1 MEKYAFYARITEKG
15 VNMNDFGK
23 AMNYRHACKLFD
35 TSKGIDDRQM
45 HFILEAGRKSPSAF
59 GMEPW
64 KFLVIADNLLKE
76 KIRPLC
82 WGQPQITSCS
92 HLVIILAAIENLKP
106 SSGIPAKRFSRRPL
120 PQEKIDA
127 YIELY
132 ENFLQETLS
141 NDKNI
146 FAYSSKQC
154 YIAMA
159 NMLTGAASI
168 GIDSCPIEGFEK
180 NKLEELLEIDTTK
193 YQIAVLAPF
202 GYRANKQS
210 EQLRLPLEEIVE
222 YR

>member
-1 MEKYAFYARITEKG
+1 
-15 VNMNDFGK
+15 MNDFSK
-23 AMNYRHACKLFD
+23 AMDYRHACKLFD
-35 TSKGIDDRQM
+35 AGKKIDDEQI

-64 KFLVIADNLLKE
+64 KFLVITDQSLKE
-76 KIRPLC
+76 KLRPLC
-82 WGQPQITSCS
+82 WDQPQITSCS

-120 PQEKIDA
+120 PQEKIEA
-127 YIELY
+127 YIKLY
-132 ENFLQETLS
+132 EDFLQETLS

-154 YIAMA
+154 YIALA

-180 NKLEELLEIDTTK
+180 NKLEKLLEIDTTQ

-210 EQLRLPLEEIVE
+210 EQLRLPLEQIVE

>member
-1 MEKYAFYARITEKG
+1 
-15 VNMNDFGK
+15 MNNFSK
-23 AMNYRHACKLFD
+23 AMDYRHACKLFD
-35 TSKGIDDRQM
+35 ADKKIDDQQI

-64 KFLVIADNLLKE
+64 KFLVISDDLLKE
-76 KIRPLC
+76 KIRQFC
-82 WGQPQITSCS
+82 WDQPQITSCS

-106 SSGIPAKRFSRRPL
+106 SSGTPAKRFSRRPL
-120 PQEKIDA
+120 PQEKIEA

-132 ENFLQETLS
+132 EDFLQETLS

-146 FAYSSKQC
+146 FSYSSKQC
-154 YIAMA
+154 YIALA

-180 NKLEELLEIDTTK
+180 NKLEKLLEIDTTQ
-193 YQIAVLAPF
+193 YQIAVLVPF

-210 EQLRLPLEEIVE
+210 KQLRLPLEQIVE